1 MAENKEQKEQ
11 NTLRFFIVIGIVL
24 LIAMAIFVYVK
35 KILPDHLMNQGK
47 KYLEVGNADK
57 AYSMFKLV
65 EKSRPYDE
73 DPVYYQA
80 MALSKMPPTYETQKA
95 LYDIA
100 QLDNC
105 DDASKLAEQTI
116 NEMRISFE
124 NKIGPNYV
132 DNVLYENQLIR
143 WNKSRPVKYYISNN
157 IDASDAYI
165 SLVKK
170 AFDKWQAA
178 GNGAIT
184 FREIHS
190 NNEADIVVN
199 FVNEISTKEGYEPL
213 RAGLAIP
220 TIKDSTLVKV
230 DIKIKPVDMYG
241 NYHNQASVYNVIMH
255 NIGHAIGLW
264 GHSFEKNDIMAL
276 DSDYISP
283 KREGQEEKP
292 LSARDINTL
301 NLVYM
306 MVPDV
311 INIPLTASEYQN
323 LIYHYVITDYP
334 GESFEYEI
342 ERLIELLQNDRQNIV
357 NLVDLAINYS
367 YKRQYERS
375 NYILRKAL
383 DLTNNDLNN
392 QFVVLYNMA
401 ANYYKLRDYKEAEK
415 FLNYAT
421 NLNVDLETDI
431 LEAFIDFKLGRT
443 PLAKQKLVDLRRDNP
458 AHVEIS
464 LKLASIYY
472 KEKDRKK
479 EMEVIDKLIERNADA
494 LRDRRVQKYKTKN

>member
-1 MAENKEQKEQ
+1 MAENREQKEQ

-57 AYSMFKLV
+57 ALNMFKLV
-65 EKSRPYDE
+65 ENSRPYDE
-73 DPVYYQA
+73 EPVYYQA
-80 MALSKMPPTYETQKA
+80 MALSKMPPTYETQRA

-105 DDASKLAEQTI
+105 DEASKLAEQAI
-116 NEMRISFE
+116 NDMRIRLD
-124 NKIGPNYV
+124 NKIGPNYI
-132 DNVLYENQLIR
+132 DNVLYENQLVR
-143 WNKSRPVKYYISNN
+143 WNKSKPVKYYVSNN
-157 IDASDAYI
+157 INAPEEYTD
-165 SLVKK
+165 LVKK
-170 AFDKWQAA
+170 AFEKWQAA
-178 GNGAIT
+178 GSGVLT
-184 FREIHS
+184 FREVHS

-199 FVNEISTKEGYEPL
+199 FVNEISTKQGYEPL
-213 RAGLAIP
+213 RVGLATP
-220 TIKDSTLVKV
+220 TIKGTELTKV
-230 DIKIKPVDMYG
+230 DVKIKPVDMIG
-241 NYHNQASVYNVIMH
+241 NYYSKNILSNVITH

-264 GHSFEKNDIMAL
+264 GHSFEEGDIMFL
-276 DSDYISP
+276 DSDYVSP
-283 KREGQEEKP
+283 KKKMPNEEQI
-292 LSARDINTL
+292 SARDINTL
-301 NLVYM
+301 NLVYI

-311 INIPLTASEYQN
+311 INVPLTAGEYHD

-334 GESFEYEI
+334 GDSFEFEI

-357 NLVDLAINYS
+357 NLVDLAINYG

-421 NLNVDLETDI
+421 NINVDLETDI
-431 LEAFIDFKLGRT
+431 LEAFIDFKLGRIS
-443 PLAKQKLVDLRRDNP
+443 LAKQKLVDLRREHP
-458 AHVEIS
+458 EHVEIA
-464 LKLASIYY
+464 LKLASVYY

-479 EMEVIDKLIERNADA
+479 EMEVIDKLIERNPDA
-494 LRDRRVQKYKTKN
+494 LKDRRVQKYKVKS